1 MASTTTDSGKRYRT
15 ECTGL
20 ALQTAKA
27 HAAQSDVIL
36 FGACF
41 CPFVH
46 RVWIAFELL
55 DEPYQ
60 YCMPFIYG
68 TAPKDADAI
77 AADEVDPYAKP
88 ADLLAVSPK
97 GLVPAL
103 RFRRDQ
109 PRSLHESTIILE
121 YFEDLAAQKGLSLI
135 LPDRSDPYARAQA
148 RLLGDHINRVLVPA
162 FYRYLQAQDPD
173 AHVSGGKEFNNAI
186 STLVEKL
193 EKAPQNSVGLWNQ
206 QEAET
211 RLGWADVMAG
221 PWLYRATVVLK
232 HYRGWTPPGESS
244 KTTEWIRRIVAH
256 PVFARTTSTDDLYL
270 DSYERY
276 AFNRPNTSQVANAI
290 NAGKGLP

>member
-1 MASTTTDSGKRYRT
+1 MASTTTDGGRRYRT

-20 ALQTAKA
+20 ALQTAKT
-27 HAAQSDVIL
+27 HADQSDVIL

-55 DEPYQ
+55 NEPYQ
-60 YCMPFIYG
+60 YY
-68 TAPKDADAI
+68 
-77 AADEVDPYAKP
+77 EVDPYAKP
-88 ADLLAVSPK
+88 ADLLEVSPK

-103 RFRRDQ
+103 RFRGDQ
-109 PRSLHESTIILE
+109 PRYLHESTVILE
-121 YFEDLAAQKGLSLI
+121 YLEDLAAQKGLSLI

-162 FYRYLQAQDPD
+162 FYRYLQAQDPE
-173 AHVSGGKEFNNAI
+173 AQISGGKEFNDAI
-186 STLVEKL
+186 SMLVEKL
-193 EKAPQNSVGLWNQ
+193 ERAPPGSVGLWDPQ
-206 QEAET
+206 LDK
-211 RLGWADVMAG
+211 LGWADVMAG
-221 PWLYRATVVLK
+221 PWLFRATVVLK
-232 HYRGWTPPGESS
+232 HYRGWTPPEESS
-244 KTTEWIRRIVAH
+244 KTGAWIQRIVAH
-256 PVFARTTSTDDLYL
+256 PVFASTTSTDDLYL